1 MEAPCR
7 GIINSIII
15 IPTMI
20 GLCIAGNTAAEE
32 VEEAPQFGFDGLPV
46 FRTSAIIDWGWN
58 CFATGGNKD
67 SQSQ

>member
-1 MEAPCR
+1 
-7 GIINSIII
+7 
-15 IPTMI
+15 MI
-20 GLCIAGNTAAEE
+20 GLCIAGNTAEE

-67 SQSQ
+67 SQSAVMHIRFMGTCKF